1 MTSRGAQWIDRWLP
15 QSLARRVFFLYVLTI
30 LAFVGLGLGLFYQ
43 YQLKST
49 LEEAHQSAL
58 MLTEV
63 AAQTVAE
70 SAVIGD
76 YDTIERMLQKVVSQ
90 SPFDAAYFIARG
102 GATLRARSPDVSRD
116 RSPRWLHGL
125 IQDQLSDINQI
136 INVGGRDYGV
146 LRLSFDAER
155 LASGFWR
162 LVQSAMLLSALTLF
176 GGMLLIWFPLKR
188 WLGALDMALRVGRRP
203 APEQAPEVQRLL
215 VGLPLEFRPMVQALN
230 QTASD
235 LRTELQ
241 TRERALV
248 ALREVLVDLRRGEAP
263 RQDDS
268 PINELDEL
276 TSAVARLVTERED
289 GREAL
294 ERALVAAEAAN
305 RVKSEFLANMSHE
318 IRTPMNGV
326 LGMIDLMLETP
337 LNDQQREYG
346 TIVKQSAESLIRIIN
361 EILDFSRIE
370 AGKLAVESL
379 PCDVRQCVKEASATL
394 QSRAREKGLPMTIDI
409 DATVPTR
416 VLSDAVRL
424 RQVLLNLIGNA
435 IKFTTAG
442 RIVVRCERLADEPEE
457 PISTDMT
464 LHFTVIDSGIGIA
477 PAKHQSIFDAFSQED
492 GSITRRY
499 GGTGL
504 GLTISRR
511 LVELMGGRIWVESE
525 VGQGSR
531 FHFTVRAGQV
541 VAPALTAS
549 APHGGL
555 PAAACAT
562 GAIASTTASSKASAS
577 PSAGPSA
584 ASAAPLRG
592 PQTSAAPLKIL
603 VAEDNPTNQIL
614 LRMILER
621 DGHAVVVA
629 NHGGEAVTRYSEG
642 GFDLVLMDMQMPE
655 MDGLDAT
662 RAIRTL
668 EAAQG
673 ITAVP
678 ILAITAN
685 AMQGDRERCLDAG
698 MNDYL
703 AKPVRPADLKGKI
716 NELQSARA

>member
-1 MTSRGAQWIDRWLP
+1 MTSRGTHWIDRWLP
-15 QSLARRVFFLYVLTI
+15 QSLALRVFVLYVVTI
-30 LAFVGLGLGLFYQ
+30 LAFVSLGLGLFYQ

-49 LEEAHQSAL
+49 LDEAQQSAL

-76 YDTIERMLQKVVSQ
+76 YDTIARTLQKIVSQ
-90 SPFDAAYFIARG
+90 SPFDSAYFIARG
-102 GATLRARSPDVSRD
+102 GATLRAGLPEASRD
-116 RSPRWLHGL
+116 LAPRWLKRL
-125 IQDQLSDINQI
+125 IQNQLSDINQI

-176 GGMLLIWFPLKR
+176 GGTVLIWFPLRR
-188 WLGALDMALRVGRRP
+188 WLGALDLALQVGRRP
-203 APEQAPEVQRLL
+203 APDQAPEVQRLL

-235 LRTELQ
+235 LRHELQ
-241 TRERALV
+241 TRERALI
-248 ALREVLVDLRRGEAP
+248 ALRDVLSDLRRGESP

-268 PINELDEL
+268 PISELGEL
-276 TSAVARLVTERED
+276 TAAVARLVTERED

-337 LNDQQREYG
+337 LNDQQRQYG

-370 AGKLAVESL
+370 AGKLTVESL
-379 PCDVRQCVKEASATL
+379 PCDVRQCVGDAVATL
-394 QSRAREKGLPMTIDI
+394 ESRAHEKGLSIEIDI
-409 DATVPTR
+409 DSTVPAL
-416 VLSDAVRL
+416 VLSDMVRL

-435 IKFTTAG
+435 IKFTEHGHIT
-442 RIVVRCERLADEPEE
+442 VRCESESCAANDQPRKDLV
-457 PISTDMT
+457 
-464 LHFTVIDSGIGIA
+464 LHFSVADTGIGIA
-477 PAKHQSIFDAFSQED
+477 PEKHQSIFDAFSQED

-511 LVELMGGRIWVESE
+511 LVELMGGRIWVESR
-525 VGQGSR
+525 VGHGSR
-531 FHFTVRAGQV
+531 FHFSVSVGRPISQSPADRAEPEEAGP
-541 VAPALTAS
+541 VAPGAMALT
-549 APHGGL
+549 
-555 PAAACAT
+555 T
-562 GAIASTTASSKASAS
+562 DS
-577 PSAGPSA
+577 PSIKAMADPPVGRTSTPSV
-584 ASAAPLRG
+584 PLR
-592 PQTSAAPLKIL
+592 IL
-603 VAEDNPTNQIL
+603 VAEDNPTNQML

-621 DGHAVVVA
+621 EGHDVVLA
-629 NHGGEAVTRYSEG
+629 NHGREALARYSEG
-642 GFDLVLMDMQMPE
+642 HFDLVLMDMQMPE
-655 MDGLDAT
+655 MDGLDAS
-662 RAIRTL
+662 RAIRAL
-668 EAAQG
+668 EVERGLPAAM
-673 ITAVP
+673 

-685 AMQGDRERCLDAG
+685 AMAGDRDRCLEAG
-698 MNDYL
+698 MTDYL
-703 AKPVRPADLKGKI
+703 SKPVRPLDLKDKI
-716 NELQSARA
+716 KALQSARAGNRP

>member
-1 MTSRGAQWIDRWLP
+1 MASRGAYWIDRWLP
-15 QSLARRVFFLYVLTI
+15 QSLARRVFFLYALTT
-30 LAFVGLGLGLFYQ
+30 LVFVGLALTLFYQ

-49 LEEAHQSAL
+49 LDDAQQSAL

-63 AAQTVAE
+63 AAQTIAE

-76 YDTIERMLQKVVSQ
+76 YDTIERTLKKVVSQ
-90 SPFDAAYFIARG
+90 SPFDAAYFLARG
-102 GATLRARSPDVSRD
+102 DAVLRARAPEMSSNPA
-116 RSPRWLHGL
+116 PRWLHDL
-125 IQDQLSDINQI
+125 IKAQLSEINQI

-146 LRLSFDAER
+146 LRLTFDAER
-155 LASGFWR
+155 LSSGFWR
-162 LVQSAMLLSALTLF
+162 LVQSALLLSVLTLF

-188 WLGALDMALRVGRRP
+188 WLGALDMALTVGRRP

-235 LRTELQ
+235 LRDELQ

-248 ALREVLVDLRRGEAP
+248 ALRDVLSDLRRGKTQ
-263 RQDDS
+263 RIDDS
-268 PINELDEL
+268 PTNELGEL
-276 TSAVARLVTERED
+276 TAAVARLVTERED

-326 LGMIDLMLETP
+326 LGTIDLMLDTP
-337 LNDQQREYG
+337 LDDRQRQYG
-346 TIVKQSAESLIRIIN
+346 TIVKRSAESLITIIN

-379 PCDVRQCVKEASATL
+379 PCDVRQCVREAVATL
-394 QSRAREKGLPMTIDI
+394 ELRAREKGLPIDI
-409 DATVPTR
+409 EIDPAVPLM

-435 IKFTTAG
+435 VKFTQLG
-442 RIVVRCERLADEPEE
+442 RVVVRCEPQAIEPSRDSDADPV
-457 PISTDMT
+457 
-464 LHFTVIDSGIGIA
+464 LHFTVIDTGIGIA
-477 PAKHQSIFDAFSQED
+477 AEKQQSIFDAFSQED

-511 LVELMGGRIWVESE
+511 LVELMRGRIWVESA

-531 FHFTVRAGQV
+531 FHFTIRAGAV
-541 VAPALTAS
+541 TAPVSTAS
-549 APHGGL
+549 AQPEGL
-555 PAAACAT
+555 PAAASAT
-562 GAIASTTASSKASAS
+562 
-577 PSAGPSA
+577 PLEGPQS
-584 ASAAPLRG
+584 SAAPLR
-592 PQTSAAPLKIL
+592 IL
-603 VAEDNPTNQIL
+603 VAEDNPTNQTL

-621 DGHAVVVA
+621 DGHVVVVA
-629 NHGGEAVTRYSEG
+629 NHGREAVARYGEG

-668 EAAQG
+668 EAEQG
-673 ITAVP
+673 MAAVT

-685 AMQGDRERCLDAG
+685 AMQGDRERCLEAG

-703 AKPVRPADLKGKI
+703 SKPVRPVDLKRKI
-716 NELQSARA
+716 LELRSARA